1 MRQWSLVLLLPLW
14 FSIGMAQAV
23 PRHQIASVSFDP
35 GSVNGG
41 CVADI
46 QRGTEQKAGPPP
58 KDVLTIKCGMKQLLR
73 YASDDAAVDIFVNYP
88 HPERVFVRWE
98 GGAHVTFT
106 AFWIAKDGN
115 SARVV
120 FERKL
125 EGAPDVVNTPDVLL
139 VHSGKRWVDGEA
151 ESIPLKTEVYTWT
164 GETYKLSDTWSWEE
178 RMRYKDRFCV
188 LDPKNLSCPV
198 SPIPTK

>member
-1 MRQWSLVLLLPLW
+1 MRQWSLVLLSLW
-14 FSIGMAQAV
+14 LSIGMAHAV
-23 PRHQIASVSFDP
+23 SRHHSATVSFDP

-46 QRGTEQKAGPPP
+46 RRGDEQKAGPPP
-58 KDVLTIKCGMKQLLR
+58 NDVLTIKCGMKQLLQ
-73 YASDDAAVDIFVNYP
+73 YASDDDAVDIFVNYP
-88 HPERVFVRWE
+88 HPDRVFVLWE

-120 FERKL
+120 FEQKL

-139 VHSGKRWVDGEA
+139 VHSGKRWVNGEE
-151 ESIPLKTEVYTWT
+151 ESIPLKTEVYIWT
-164 GETYKLSDTWSWEE
+164 GETYKVSDTWRWEE

-188 LDPKNLSCPV
+188 LDPKTLNCPATPG
-198 SPIPTK
+198 PIK